1 MDNVDARKLD
11 LESKNMVNENIERI
25 RELFPNVVVESD
37 DGISIDFNL
46 LKLELSKDIVDE
58 EKEKYQLTWVGKKE
72 AILNATYN
80 YSNLGY
86 FKLDNF
92 DDNNV
97 ALIFKLKNYGSQID
111 VEMIIGNLYNEIN
124 EQQMRL
130 DLESR
135 MGKIRDLIY
144 EKAFAPVRKSR

>member
-1 MDNVDARKLD
+1 MENFSFEKLD
-11 LESKNMVNENIERI
+11 EDIFRI
-25 RELFPNVVVESD
+25 L
-37 DGISIDFNL
+37 
-46 LKLELSKDIVDE
+46 LSKRLY
-58 EKEKYQLTWVGKKE
+58 EKD

-97 ALIFKLKNYGSQID
+97 ALIFKVKNYGKKVDID
-111 VEMIIGNLYNEIN
+111 MIIENLYNEIN
-124 EQQMRL
+124 EQQLRL

-144 EKAFAPVRKSR
+144 EKAFAPVRNSR

>member
-1 MDNVDARKLD
+1 MENFSFEKLD
-11 LESKNMVNENIERI
+11 EDIFRI
-25 RELFPNVVVESD
+25 L
-37 DGISIDFNL
+37 
-46 LKLELSKDIVDE
+46 LSKRLY
-58 EKEKYQLTWVGKKE
+58 EKD

-97 ALIFKLKNYGSQID
+97 ALIFKVKNYGKKVDID
-111 VEMIIGNLYNEIN
+111 MIIGNLYNEIN
-124 EQQMRL
+124 EQQLRL

-144 EKAFAPVRKSR
+144 EKAFAPVRNSR

>member
-1 MDNVDARKLD
+1 MEKFDVKKIDKD
-11 LESKNMVNENIERI
+11 VFRI
-25 RELFPNVVVESD
+25 L
-37 DGISIDFNL
+37 
-46 LKLELSKDIVDE
+46 LSKRLYE
-58 EKEKYQLTWVGKKE
+58 KE

-144 EKAFAPVRKSR
+144 EKACAPLRKRR

>member
-1 MDNVDARKLD
+1 MH
-11 LESKNMVNENIERI
+11 
-25 RELFPNVVVESD
+25 
-37 DGISIDFNL
+37 
-46 LKLELSKDIVDE
+46 
-58 EKEKYQLTWVGKKE
+58 
-72 AILNATYN
+72 

>member
-1 MDNVDARKLD
+1 MENFSFEKLD
-11 LESKNMVNENIERI
+11 EDIFRI
-25 RELFPNVVVESD
+25 L
-37 DGISIDFNL
+37 
-46 LKLELSKDIVDE
+46 LSKRLY
-58 EKEKYQLTWVGKKE
+58 EKD

-97 ALIFKLKNYGSQID
+97 ALIFKVKNYGKKVDID
-111 VEMIIGNLYNEIN
+111 MIIGNLCNEIN
-124 EQQMRL
+124 EQQLRL

-144 EKAFAPVRKSR
+144 EKAFAPVRNSR

>member
-1 MDNVDARKLD
+1 MENFSFEKLD
-11 LESKNMVNENIERI
+11 EDIFRI
-25 RELFPNVVVESD
+25 L
-37 DGISIDFNL
+37 
-46 LKLELSKDIVDE
+46 LSKRLY
-58 EKEKYQLTWVGKKE
+58 EKD

-97 ALIFKLKNYGSQID
+97 ALIFKVKNYGKKVNID
-111 VEMIIGNLYNEIN
+111 MIIGNLYNEIN
-124 EQQMRL
+124 EQQLRL

-144 EKAFAPVRKSR
+144 EKAFAPVRNSR